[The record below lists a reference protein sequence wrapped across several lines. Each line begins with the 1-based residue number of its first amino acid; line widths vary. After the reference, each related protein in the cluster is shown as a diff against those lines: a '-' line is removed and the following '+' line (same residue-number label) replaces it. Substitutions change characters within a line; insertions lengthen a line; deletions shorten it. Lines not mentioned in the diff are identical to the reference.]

1 MPPVATKATPAAS
14 NDPYS
19 APSGTPIAGYE
30 GASTPGQAPFTP
42 VPAGPAQGLSIA
54 SMVTGISGILLSFV
68 FFGFLPG
75 LAAVVMGHMAQ
86 KKQPHGRPFWLTG
99 LITGYISVAIG
110 LITGIFVIGAFLLF
124 TAGLSQLDNS
134 YFGY

>member
-1 MPPVATKATPAAS
+1 
-14 NDPYS
+14 
-19 APSGTPIAGYE
+19 
-30 GASTPGQAPFTP
+30 
-42 VPAGPAQGLSIA
+42 
-54 SMVTGISGILLSFV
+54 MVTGISGILLSFV